1 MDFTQALEWTGLI
14 AVLLSGVHLAS
25 PWAREHI
32 HGRFAFI
39 APVGAGAL
47 AAYIFLHLLPSL
59 EETETEFGVGIT
71 AVVLGGFV
79 AYYGVESYL
88 DGRPGH
94 LFGVKIGVGWL
105 YSFLIVYSLPTS
117 LESNPASAAVA
128 VLALG
133 LHVLQSNT
141 HLAAE
146 SPSAFDNVGRYVLMS
161 APLVA
166 LALDAVLGAP
176 SAEVAAFLSAFVS
189 GILLL
194 GLFRD
199 ELGDGAG
206 QRRFGL
212 FLVGLVVYGSLVGL
226 EELLG

>member
-14 AVLLSGVHLAS
+14 AVLLAGVHLAS
-25 PWAREHI
+25 PWVREHI
-32 HGRFAFI
+32 HGRFTVI
-39 APVGAGAL
+39 TPIGAGAL
-47 AAYIFLHLLPSL
+47 AAYIFLHLLPSI
-59 EETETEFGVGIT
+59 EESETEFGTGIT
-71 AVVLGGFV
+71 IVVLAGFV
-79 AYYGVESYL
+79 IYYGIESYL

-94 LFGVKIGVGWL
+94 LFGVKIAVSWL

-117 LESNPASAAVA
+117 LEANPASAVVA
-128 VLALG
+128 ALALA
-133 LHVLQSNT
+133 LHVLQTNT

-146 SPSAFDNVGRYVLMS
+146 SRSAFDNVGRYVLTS
-161 APLVA
+161 APLAA
-166 LALDAVLGAP
+166 LALDAVLGTP

-212 FLVGLVVYGSLVGL
+212 FLVGLLSYGSLVGL

>member
-1 MDFTQALEWTGLI
+1 MDFTKALEWTGLI
-14 AVLLSGVHLAS
+14 AILLASAHLAS
-25 PWAREHI
+25 PWVRDHI
-32 HGRFAFI
+32 HERTFI
-39 APVGAGAL
+39 APIGAGAL

-59 EETETEFGVGIT
+59 EESETEFGTGIT
-71 AVVLGGFV
+71 IVVLGGFV

-88 DGRPGH
+88 DNRPGH
-94 LFGVKIGVGWL
+94 LFGVKIAVGWL

-117 LESNPASAAVA
+117 FEANPASAVVA
-128 VLALG
+128 ALALA

-141 HLAAE
+141 HLGSE
-146 SPSAFDNVGRYVLMS
+146 SPTAFDRVGRYVLAS
-161 APLVA
+161 APLAA
-166 LALDAVLGAP
+166 LALDAVLGTP
-176 SAEVAAFLSAFVS
+176 SVEVAAFLSAFVS

-212 FLVGLVVYGSLVGL
+212 FLIGLVAYGSLVGL